1 MAQVID
7 YEYIEEISTEDA
19 LRSLASDTTN
29 WYTEE
34 LPWVNT
40 FLINAENQVINFP
53 EWEWEWIAGWNTDV
67 SWSSSTTGISWT
79 SGNVNLPDWTQ
90 VAISSWSVN
99 VSSSTYIYLDQ
110 SDGNV
115 YSTTTARNAVWENK
129 IMLCVAFPN
138 SWKKVSFQAFGCADQ
153 NSLVTGSSIANNT
166 IVAGNIASGTI
177 TANEIASGTITANE
191 IASNT
196 ITASEIHSWAV
207 TSSKIDSW
215 AVTADKIDVNEL
227 SAIVAKLWDV
237 YVGTITWTWTWI
249 RIYPYSSSTGRVE
262 FYRNWNSVWYIAW
275 WSANWSG
282 AVVVSADIFWMTSGT
297 MVAWGKLKIP
307 VWTNLY

>member
-1 MAQVID
+1 MAQVIH

-19 LRSLASDTTN
+19 LRSLASDNTN
-29 WYTEE
+29 GYTNE

-166 IVAGNIASGTI
+166 IVASNIASGTI

-207 TSSKIDSW
+207 TSSKINVS
-215 AVTADKIDVNEL
+215 EL
-227 SAIVAKLWDV
+227 SAISADLWDITAW
-237 YVGTITWTWTWI
+237 TITGTKITAGSTSWTAVVLDPDYNRI
-249 RIYPYSSSTGRVE
+249 RLYYNGSQ
-262 FYRNWNSVWYIAW
+262 VWYIMGSSASWLW
-275 WSANWSG
+275 WVLYIYSNNYIYFSWTAYCG
-282 AVVVSADIFWMTSGT
+282 
-297 MVAWGKLKIP
+297 GKLRIP
-307 VWTNLY
+307 VWTDLYD